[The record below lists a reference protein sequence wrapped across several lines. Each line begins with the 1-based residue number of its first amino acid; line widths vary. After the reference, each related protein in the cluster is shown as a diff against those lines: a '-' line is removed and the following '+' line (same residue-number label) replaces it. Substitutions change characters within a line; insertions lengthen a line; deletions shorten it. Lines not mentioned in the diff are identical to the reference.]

1 MGKRRAKIFAL
12 VAAMCLALT
21 LGLTACAGG
30 SKETSAITL
39 DKTTLAI
46 ERFDTATITA
56 TVEGTSDAVVWS
68 SDNEAVATVSDGV
81 VTAVSAGVAT
91 ITAKAG
97 EASATCAVTVTD
109 SGYFPVLNTGKTELT
124 LTEAATFTLTP
135 NVTFRGNDVTAS
147 FTYEVEDATV
157 ATVSEAGVITA
168 VKEGTTTVTVKSSY
182 VGYQLEESVTVKV
195 MENSSITLSDSSV
208 VLATS
213 TPDGTDYVTT
223 KTVTADILDK
233 GADGDASKITWT
245 TGSDDVAT
253 VEGGVITAV
262 GEGTTTV
269 TATYVTTGGKTI
281 TATVE
286 VEVIIPVVDYDGSFD
301 WDLSTGKVQLD
312 VKTIADKAAADV
324 VRVEYD
330 GAAVTSSAA
339 DADKIKLDGVTFGE
353 KTFTVYF
360 ADIAYNVDVVA
371 ANKIVTTKDELT
383 GLKSYLDQGVNGVW
397 DGYFILAADID
408 MQGGRFTPFQNWTD
422 GLANGAY
429 GFKGVIDGRGH
440 IVSNVT
446 VDGDNRSLVGYAL
459 MESGVVKN
467 IGFVDVEASGRDAVI
482 VAFRS
487 YGHIENVFV
496 KATGTNRSNLSG
508 LVSAVAHGTYKNIF
522 VYVDETGSTGDNVG
536 SVIGTTNAKAT
547 LTNVFAVAKLQ
558 LIGSDPNA
566 SALTNCGKSLS
577 LAAFK
582 EAEYDLSGF
591 DAEYWKVDGKL
602 PLFKS
607 YSAMLDDIAIT
618 TSVTELFAK
627 DEVTFEANHEATFSA
642 QTDVDG
648 VTVLPDGTVTVSED
662 FEGEATLVLVATS
675 QFDATK
681 TDTLEITVKSVRR
694 QDITDTFRI
703 DLGSSDISVTLT
715 GVTGTVNKVLNA
727 NGGEVAA
734 TIEGSKITFT
744 KDALVAVGF
753 GKQKLSF
760 VTDDIIYD
768 AANVYIV
775 SKVVTTKADLE
786 NLKSYATQVSTGV
799 WDGYFVIDNDIDMA
813 GGHFSNIQG
822 WRDGTNGTYGFKGTI
837 DGQGHII
844 ANVAVGGETQNLVGY
859 LMADGVVKNIGFVN
873 AVLTGRSPSLIAFR
887 SYGTIEN
894 IFAVAERSVAS
905 NNAYSGVIV
914 NLSHADIKNCTVYV
928 NDTDITTGVVGSHV
942 GNAETAFAFVNSW
955 AVSTLN
961 YTNQG
966 SKIAGGGQKFTRTN
980 SIGQRKSI
988 AILKEYIA
996 TTKNKQDLSVLDT
1009 SIWDISLGVPVF
1021 KSYMSYIDAIAAVD
1035 APATVN
1041 GGGESVTLKA
1051 NGRAVFEIVG
1061 ETTAATVTEQ
1071 GVLTTAAEVA
1081 ADTVVTVRVKSDFNN
1096 AKYSDIQITVKKTL
1110 DKVQLEG
1117 TYTADLTTALVVP
1130 TTGIEGDI
1138 TGAKVG
1144 TTALTYTVSE
1154 GEIQFAAAEVAKIG
1168 YGEKTVSVLTADK
1181 EYLVSVD
1188 IYSKIITTKDE
1199 FLNMA
1204 SYLVKSESGK
1214 SASNDNWATSYKL
1227 YRYDGRIALGANI
1240 DLEGAIVPTLD
1251 FHGGSGGSVSD
1262 HGFRGT
1268 FDGKGYTVSNLGG
1281 TAGNNGANVG
1291 ATYGIFGHIGAGAVI
1306 KNVAFTNVTIG
1317 ASNSGLFAQRSHGTF
1332 ENVYVQGTRTTN
1344 GSWVG
1349 TFVAFNHGNMTNC
1362 VINVT
1367 DSEATGTTSDGAL
1380 FGNAEADCT
1389 ITNCFAISSKTALV
1403 GNENGKT
1410 VTLTNCG
1417 IAASAEAFGEL
1428 TDVNLDVLS
1437 SEYWDMTSGFPV
1449 FKTKA

>member
-467 IGFVDVEASGRDAVI
+467 IGFVDVEASGRNAAI

-508 LVSAVAHGTYKNIF
+508 LVSAVAYGTYKNIF

-1154 GEIQFAAAEVAKIG
+1154 GEIQFAAAAAACPI
-1168 YGEKTVSVLTADK
+1168 TVSAERSTAK
-1181 EYLVSVD
+1181 
-1188 IYSKIITTKDE
+1188 
-1199 FLNMA
+1199 
-1204 SYLVKSESGK
+1204 
-1214 SASNDNWATSYKL
+1214 
-1227 YRYDGRIALGANI
+1227 
-1240 DLEGAIVPTLD
+1240 AIP
-1251 FHGGSGGSVSD
+1251 
-1262 HGFRGT
+1262 
-1268 FDGKGYTVSNLGG
+1268 
-1281 TAGNNGANVG
+1281 
-1291 ATYGIFGHIGAGAVI
+1291 
-1306 KNVAFTNVTIG
+1306 
-1317 ASNSGLFAQRSHGTF
+1317 
-1332 ENVYVQGTRTTN
+1332 
-1344 GSWVG
+1344 
-1349 TFVAFNHGNMTNC
+1349 
-1362 VINVT
+1362 
-1367 DSEATGTTSDGAL
+1367 
-1380 FGNAEADCT
+1380 
-1389 ITNCFAISSKTALV
+1389 
-1403 GNENGKT
+1403 
-1410 VTLTNCG
+1410 
-1417 IAASAEAFGEL
+1417 
-1428 TDVNLDVLS
+1428 
-1437 SEYWDMTSGFPV
+1437 
-1449 FKTKA
+1449 

>member
-109 SGYFPVLNTGKTELT
+109 SGYFPVLNTGKTELA
-124 LTEAATFTLTP
+124 LTESATFTLTP
-135 NVTFRGNDVTAS
+135 SVTFRGNDVTAS

-223 KTVTADILDK
+223 KTVTADIMDK

-245 TGSDDVAT
+245 TGSDEIAT
-253 VEGGVITAV
+253 VEGGVIAAV

-281 TATVE
+281 TATVA
-286 VEVIIPVVDYDGSFD
+286 VEVIIPVVEYDGSFD

-330 GAAVTSSAA
+330 GVAVTSSAV

-440 IVSNVT
+440 IVSNAT

-467 IGFVDVEASGRDAVI
+467 IGFVDVEASGRNAAI

-487 YGHIENVFV
+487 YGLIENVFV

-558 LIGSDPNA
+558 IIGSDPNA

-582 EAEYDLSGF
+582 EAEYDLGGF

-607 YSAMLDDIAIT
+607 YSAMLDDFAIT

-642 QTDVDG
+642 QTDIPG
-648 VTVLPDGTVTVSED
+648 VTVLPDGTVKVADELNESE
-662 FEGEATLVLVATS
+662 FTLVLVATS
-675 QFDATK
+675 QFDPTK
-681 TDTLEITVKSVRR
+681 TDTLTVSIKAVRR
-694 QDITDTFRI
+694 QDLTDTYRI

-734 TIEGSKITFT
+734 TIEGNKITFT

-753 GKQKLSF
+753 GQQKLSF

-768 AANVYIV
+768 AVNVYIV

-873 AVLTGRSPSLIAFR
+873 AVLTGKSPALVAFR

-928 NDTDITTGVVGSHV
+928 NDTDISSGVVGSHV

-966 SKIAGGGQKFTRTN
+966 AKIAGGGQKFTRTN

-988 AILKEYIA
+988 AILKDYIA
-996 TTKNKQDLSVLDT
+996 ATKNKQDLSVLDT

-1110 DKVQLEG
+1110 EKVQLEG

-1130 TTGIEGDI
+1130 TTGIEGDV

-1144 TTALTYTVSE
+1144 TTALTYTAGE

-1168 YGEKTVSVLTADK
+1168 YGEKTISVLTADK
-1181 EYLVSVD
+1181 EYVVSVD

-1199 FLNMA
+1199 FLNMK
-1204 SYLVKSESGK
+1204 SYLT
-1214 SASNDNWATSYKL
+1214 AATEFPGT
-1227 YRYDGRIALGANI
+1227 RYDGRIALGANI
-1240 DLEGAIVPTLD
+1240 DLEGEKFTTMEA
-1251 FHGGSGGSVSD
+1251 HASSGGSWNTY
-1262 HGFRGT
+1262 GFRGT

-1281 TAGNNGANVG
+1281 FNGTS
-1291 ATYGIFGHIGAGAVI
+1291 ATYGIFGIVGADAVI
-1306 KNVAFTNVTIG
+1306 KNVAFVNATID
-1317 ASNSGLFAQRSHGTF
+1317 
-1332 ENVYVQGTRTTN
+1332 
-1344 GSWVG
+1344 GS
-1349 TFVAFNHGNMTNC
+1349 AC
-1362 VINVT
+1362 
-1367 DSEATGTTSDGAL
+1367 AL

-1428 TDVNLDVLS
+1428 TDVDLTVLS
-1437 SEYWDMTSGFPV
+1437 SEYWDTTSGFPV